1 MKVLVFGGTTEGRL
15 LARELSA
22 LGAQVTVS
30 VATALGAEELR
41 GVPPLTVCVG
51 RKDTRQMREM
61 LPGFAVCVDATH
73 PYAAEASGNI
83 RAACLAA
90 GVPYRRLLRGASA
103 LPPDSVVVPDAP
115 AAARWLAGTQGN
127 ILLATGAKELAAF
140 AGLDAERLYPRVL
153 PTHEGLAAC
162 EAAGVPHGN
171 IIALQGPFTREL
183 NEALMRR
190 FDIGYLVTKDG
201 GAPGGFGEKAQA
213 ARVLP
218 GISSVQLLAA
228 RLSRPWQD
236 WTLVS
241 AHGAACD
248 AAAAVCGG
256 RPVFFLTGGTLGPA
270 ALCAQL
276 CEAGLGGLAVT
287 VGENLSYPD
296 ERVTQATAAQ
306 CAQGA
311 FAPLSVLLAEAAPRA
326 PQRAPGI
333 ADSAF
338 ARGEVPMTKQE
349 VRAAALGKLAVRPG
363 DVCWDVG
370 AGTGSVSVE
379 LALAAHR
386 GRVYAV
392 ECEADACA
400 LIRRNRERFGAWN
413 MTPVQGRAP
422 EALAGLPAP
431 DVVFIG
437 GTGGGMAG
445 VVDAALARSPSA
457 RICISA
463 IALETLS
470 AAAAALTAHGLAAQV
485 TQIAVSRTRPAG
497 GLHLLMANNPV
508 FLVTG
513 NCE

>member
-1 MKVLVFGGTTEGRL
+1 MNTNLHNSVLYIDMCQLRRNAEAILQELDGAQLIPVLKGNAYGLGQEEVGAALAAIPEIRTMAVAQVSEGAALRRAGVTQDILVLGGVPVRL
-15 LARELSA
+15 LAPAVELG
-22 LGAQVTVS
+22 LT
-30 VATALGAEELR
+30 
-41 GVPPLTVCVG
+41 LTVG
-51 RKDTRQMREM
+51 RPGL
-61 LPGFAVCVDATH
+61 LP
-73 PYAAEASGNI
+73 
-83 RAACLAA
+83 
-90 GVPYRRLLRGASA
+90 
-103 LPPDSVVVPDAP
+103 
-115 AAARWLAGTQGN
+115 
-127 ILLATGAKELAAF
+127 LLAEN
-140 AGLDAERLYPRVL
+140 
-153 PTHEGLAAC
+153 
-162 EAAGVPHGN
+162 GV
-171 IIALQGPFTREL
+171 
-183 NEALMRR
+183 
-190 FDIGYLVTKDG
+190 
-201 GAPGGFGEKAQA
+201 A

-228 RLSRPWQD
+228 RLGRPWQD

-256 RPVFFLTGGTLGPA
+256 RPVFFLTGGMLGPA
-270 ALCAQL
+270 TLCAQL

-379 LALAAHR
+379 LALAAHC

-485 TQIAVSRTRPAG
+485 TQVAVSRTRPAG